1 MVKKSFSLV
10 KTWYH
15 LSQQALVNVD
25 NTSLNTTDSS
35 YYVHTSAVDNDNQSM
50 AVTSVEPWSFHV
62 VVIYFVMTT
71 RAVN

>member
-10 KTWYH
+10 KTSYH

-50 AVTSVEPWSFHV
+50 AVTSVAPWSFHV